1 MSYRS
6 RAGLHRSRR
15 SSTFANAS
23 ASPARYESYG
33 SFGIPP
39 ERRAVWKNSANAGYP
54 RRCSYLLMPGSRI
67 RALNLEDVV
76 GFDHHPQAR
85 PQRESDALCET
96 RILWL
101 LTLDLY
107 AVPRMEARA

>member
-1 MSYRS
+1 
-6 RAGLHRSRR
+6 
-15 SSTFANAS
+15 
-23 ASPARYESYG
+23 
-33 SFGIPP
+33 
-39 ERRAVWKNSANAGYP
+39 
-54 RRCSYLLMPGSRI
+54 LLMPGSRI